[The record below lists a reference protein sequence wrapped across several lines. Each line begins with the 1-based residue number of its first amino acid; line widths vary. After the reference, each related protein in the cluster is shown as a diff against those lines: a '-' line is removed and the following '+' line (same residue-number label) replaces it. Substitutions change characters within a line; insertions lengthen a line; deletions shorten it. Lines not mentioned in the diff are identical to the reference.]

1 MNITIAGAGYV
12 GLVTSACLAE
22 IGHTVICFDKD
33 TEKIGGLNRGWC
45 PIFEPGLQEM
55 ICKNMDEERLFF
67 IDQANL
73 AYGDAD
79 CILITVGTPQRA
91 DGSADTTNIDQAAL
105 DIAES
110 IQKDVAV
117 AIKSTVPIGTNE
129 RIEAVILDNIMPGLT
144 VEVVSN
150 PEFLREGSGIY
161 DTFHGDRIVIG
172 SSHERAARIVEE
184 IYQPL
189 AIPVLHT
196 DPRSAE
202 MIKYA
207 SNTFLAAKISFIN
220 EIANLCDLS
229 GANIEDVSTG
239 MGMDKR
245 IGNQFLNAGIG
256 YGGSCFPKDTQA
268 LEQMARQKDYDF
280 KILRAIREVNDR
292 QKQTLYRKAKNLA
305 GNLSGKRTAVLGL
318 SFKPNTDDIREAPSL
333 DLIRDLLDEGADVA
347 VYDPVAMEKVQRLFG
362 DKLSYASSIDEAI
375 GQAELAFIVT
385 EWKEIKEFSLS
396 KYRES
401 MKTPLLF
408 DGRNCYSVK
417 ETEKHGIQYVSVGRP
432 GVPDTYTSSRPTD
445 AF

>member
-12 GLVTSACLAE
+12 GLVTGACLAE
-22 IGHTVICFDKD
+22 IGHNVICFDQD
-33 TEKIGGLNRGWC
+33 TDKIQDLNNGKC

-55 ICKNMDEERLFF
+55 ISRNRREERLFF
-67 IDQANL
+67 TDMASV
-73 AYGDAD
+73 AYGSAG
-79 CILITVGTPQRA
+79 CIFITIGTPQKE
-91 DGSADTTNIDQAAL
+91 DGSADTSNIESAARE
-105 DIAES
+105 IAEHLR
-110 IQKDVAV
+110 KDVLL

-129 RIEAVILDNIMPGLT
+129 RIGALISGKVLPGLN

-172 SSHERAARIVEE
+172 SHHEKAAHLLEE
-184 IYQPL
+184 IYKPL
-189 AIPVLHT
+189 HIPVLHT

-220 EIANLCDLS
+220 EIANLCDRS
-229 GANIEDVSTG
+229 GANIEDVSAG

-256 YGGSCFPKDTQA
+256 YGGSCFPKDSRA
-268 LEQMARQKDYDF
+268 LDQMARQYDYDF
-280 KILRAIREVNDR
+280 KMLKAVMEVNDR
-292 QKQTLYRKAKNLA
+292 QKQTLYRKAKNLV
-305 GNLSGKRTAVLGL
+305 GKMSCKRTAVLGL

-333 DLIRDLLDEGADVA
+333 ELIRNLLNDGTDIA
-347 VYDPVAMEKVQRLFG
+347 VYDPAAMGKVQSIFG
-362 DKLSYASSIDEAI
+362 NQIRYGSSIDDAI
-375 GQAELAFIVT
+375 GQADLAFIVT
-385 EWKEIKEFSLS
+385 EWKEIKEYPLS
-396 KYRES
+396 KYKEN

-408 DGRNCYSVK
+408 DGRNCYSIK
-417 ETEKHGIQYVSVGRP
+417 EAEANGVHYVSVGRP
-432 GVPDTYTSSRPTD
+432 AVPGTYTTPIPPD